1 MMTKRR
7 YGASCVPLA
16 RTALVIVTLFPA
28 MSVCSTNIAF
38 QPGFNRAIPKK
49 VVKFNLINN

>member
-7 YGASCVPLA
+7 YGASCVPLT

-28 MSVCSTNIAF
+28 MSVCSTNIDF
-38 QPGFNRAIPKK
+38 QPGFNRAVPKK